1 MPRRAM
7 ATGQESTQARMVRM
21 AILRGWAVSSR
32 RYAPT
37 KGATINQAAANGAA
51 VSVIGGMA
59 AKPVASPWLLRPMA
73 AKTRKARASPITSV
87 AMRRVFDISG
97 GALALVSLVVAIY
110 FSFLFLALTGPQ
122 AGLICILCSVAVLVR
137 GFAANQHCNTV
148 LTVRGYAPDNLA

>member
-7 ATGQESTQARMVRM
+7 ATGQESTQARVVRM

-51 VSVIGGMA
+51 VSARGG
-59 AKPVASPWLLRPMA
+59 MA